1 MGIDLEEDRKM
12 AKRHT
17 PEDIVLKLRQLDVVD
32 IAEQHSRGR
41 DPLDR
46 RD

>member
-1 MGIDLEEDRKM
+1 MG
-12 AKRHT
+12 KRHT
-17 PEDIVLKLRQLDVVD
+17 PEDIVLKLRLVDVLD
-32 IAEQHSRGR
+32 IAEQHSRGC

>member
-1 MGIDLEEDRKM
+1 MG
-12 AKRHT
+12 KRYT
-17 PEDIVLKLRQLDVVD
+17 PEDIVLMLRQVDVFD
-32 IAEQHSRGR
+32 IAEQHSRGC